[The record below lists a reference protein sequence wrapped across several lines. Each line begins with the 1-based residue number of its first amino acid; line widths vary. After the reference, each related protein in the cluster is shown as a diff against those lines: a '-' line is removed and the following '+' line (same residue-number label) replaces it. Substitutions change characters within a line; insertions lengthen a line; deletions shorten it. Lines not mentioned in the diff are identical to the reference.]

1 MRAIVHG
8 PRACSPP
15 LAFGVAQALTVEARL
30 PHYGHTAGL
39 VGFLVL
45 VTVFILL
52 VIAIAR
58 SRRR

>member
-1 MRAIVHG
+1 MRAIVYG
-8 PRACSPP
+8 SRACSPP
-15 LAFGVAQALTVEARL
+15 LAFGAAQALAGEARL
-30 PHYGHTAGL
+30 PHYSPTAGL

-45 VTVFILL
+45 VAVFIIL